1 VTGPGSPSVLTN
13 IVTSIEHHVDW
24 ITACIQYLRS
34 TNRRSIEADAGAQDQ
49 WAERINRF
57 AGPIQVH
64 PSCNSW
70 YLGANVPGKTRHYMP
85 YTGGLT
91 RYMAKC
97 EAVVAGGYEGF
108 TID

>member
-1 VTGPGSPSVLTN
+1 M
-13 IVTSIEHHVDW
+13 VTSIEHHVEW
-24 ITACIQYLRS
+24 ITACILHLRS
-34 TNRRSIEADAGAQDQ
+34 TDSRSIEADAGAQDE
-49 WAERINRF
+49 WSERINRF

-70 YLGANVPGKTRHYMP
+70 YLGANVPGKTRQYMP

-97 EAVVAGGYEGF
+97 EAVVAAGYKGF
-108 TID
+108 TIS

>member
-1 VTGPGSPSVLTN
+1 M
-13 IVTSIEHHVDW
+13 VTSIEHHVEW
-24 ITACIQYLRS
+24 ITACIQHLRATGS
-34 TNRRSIEADAGAQDQ
+34 RSIEADAGAQDE

-97 EAVVAGGYEGF
+97 EAIVAGGYEGF
-108 TID
+108 AIA